1 MKRLLAV
8 AALLGAVTCAGAQG
22 AASGP
27 YLGTWTARLSKAQMI
42 NQGFDPR
49 LAGTFRLVLRRNGTY
64 TTFNS
69 FDGTSRGRFSVAGT
83 RIAFSHDVG
92 CAAGGSEGK
101 GVYVWAIAHGA
112 LRLNAARIGS
122 DPCGGRWQTLTYP
135 VWRRLESRL

>member
-8 AALLGAVTCAGAQG
+8 AALLGASTCAVAQG

-49 LAGTFRLVLRRNGTY
+49 LAGRFRLVLRRNGTY
-64 TTFNS
+64 TTFNA
-69 FDGTSRGRFSVAGT
+69 FDGSSRGRFRVTGT
-83 RIAFSHDVG
+83 RIVFSADVG
-92 CAAGGSEGK
+92 CLAGGIDGK

-112 LRLNAARIGS
+112 LRLNLARIGG

-135 VWRRLESRL
+135 VWRRLVNRF